1 MSWNNKTRN
10 LAFVFQVIIATLA
23 TLVSTPS
30 SFAADKTELNT
41 ASSCSGPWGTSAGTF
56 NGPANKVYAPYGVT
70 ITKATISFHTIGNGY
85 NTSSLTIYTHNS
97 GTGFPGSSLGTL
109 NYSSVSGSV
118 ATLTGNVT
126 IPSAGNYWVQY
137 NTPTGGYYNCYTNT
151 VNYSGSADGWTLIRG
166 MVYGT
171 AGSGSAATSWAN
183 WGGQYGFQMNF
194 TLYSTV
200 TIDNTAP
207 TFPSSDTFNVAE
219 NTTSVGTVTT
229 SESATITIF
238 GGEDQAKFSISR
250 LTDSSTAL
258 SFSGSPNFEAPTD
271 VGANNSYVVVL
282 KAVDG
287 ASNAG
292 YETVT
297 VTVTDV
303 VDTSSFNS
311 FTIASAPV
319 FRSVVQVSANIS
331 VPAKVTF
338 KVNNVRIPGCIGLR
352 TSGTSPNI
360 VATCNWK
367 PSKRGTSVI
376 TAVATPTTA
385 GIAPTTSTL
394 LQMNVARRTGTR

>member
-1 MSWNNKTRN
+1 
-10 LAFVFQVIIATLA
+10 
-23 TLVSTPS
+23 
-30 SFAADKTELNT
+30 
-41 ASSCSGPWGTSAGTF
+41 
-56 NGPANKVYAPYGVT
+56 
-70 ITKATISFHTIGNGY
+70 
-85 NTSSLTIYTHNS
+85 
-97 GTGFPGSSLGTL
+97 
-109 NYSSVSGSV
+109 
-118 ATLTGNVT
+118 
-126 IPSAGNYWVQY
+126 
-137 NTPTGGYYNCYTNT
+137 
-151 VNYSGSADGWTLIRG
+151 
-166 MVYGT
+166 
-171 AGSGSAATSWAN
+171 
-183 WGGQYGFQMNF
+183 MNF

-219 NTTSVGTVTT
+219 NTTSVGTVTS

-238 GGEDQAKFSISR
+238 GGEDQAQFSIAR

-258 SFSGSPNFEAPTD
+258 SFSSAPNFEAPTD

-303 VDTSSFNS
+303 VDTSSFTAFS
-311 FTIASAPV
+311 IAAAPV
-319 FRSVVQVSANIS
+319 YRTVVQVSATIS

-367 PSKRGTSVI
+367 PSRRGTSVI

-394 LQMNVARRTGTR
+394 LQMNVAGRTGTR